1 MRFQSGIS
9 GNPSGR
15 PKGTAKVAELR
26 AMLEPDIP
34 AILKTVVDNAKD
46 GDLAAAKLI
55 LDRVYPVRDAA
66 MSELFDEIEEL
77 RALVADLK
85 ERERRNEYPHGPR

>member
-26 AMLEPDIP
+26 AMLEPDVP

-46 GDLAAAKLI
+46 GNLGLGIKTMQLS
-55 LDRVYPVRDAA
+55 P
-66 MSELFDEIEEL
+66 SQ
-77 RALVADLK
+77 
-85 ERERRNEYPHGPR
+85 P